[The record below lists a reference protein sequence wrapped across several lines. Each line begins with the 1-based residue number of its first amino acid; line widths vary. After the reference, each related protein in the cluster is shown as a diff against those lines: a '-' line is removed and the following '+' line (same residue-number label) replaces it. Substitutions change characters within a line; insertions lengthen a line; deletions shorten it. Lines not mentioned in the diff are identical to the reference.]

1 MPVGADEESVW
12 KGLRWNTRNRVR
24 RSSERFSVQEIT
36 SVETFADFYDS
47 NLATRE
53 LDNVYGSTIMR
64 RLLAEILRNN
74 AGTILGSFDSDG
86 TLNAATALV
95 WDKSNVYYFLT
106 TRQATAHSGAVALL
120 IWQAMKVA
128 RDRKL
133 ELDFDGVST
142 AGILQFLAGFG
153 GQLVRRYTFEQMRSD
168 VALVRTVR
176 ASSRDLVKRVRSMT
190 AKKSA
195 PEEEKP
201 AKE

>member
-1 MPVGADEESVW
+1 
-12 KGLRWNTRNRVR
+12 
-24 RSSERFSVQEIT
+24 
-36 SVETFADFYDS
+36 
-47 NLATRE
+47 
-53 LDNVYGSTIMR
+53 MR
-64 RLLAEILRNN
+64 RLLHEILRNN
-74 AGTILGSFDSDG
+74 AGMILGSFDSDG

-95 WDKSNVYYFLT
+95 WDQSNVYYFLT

-153 GQLVRRYTFEQMRSD
+153 GQLVRRYTFEKTRSD

-176 ASSRDLVKRVRSMT
+176 ASSRDLAKRVRGMV

-201 AKE
+201 AENEKPAGKEKSAGKDKPAGKEKPAVKEKPAEIEKSTEK